1 MKKQGIKPNLRQ
13 FLSSK
18 IKTQKKPSHN
28 IKKIPSSNIPY
39 NFTKQLNP
47 NTNSNKNTE
56 KLSLLNSLKGK
67 DPKKLVKLE
76 VNNNLN
82 DAKISNYNFN
92 NNNNCLNKEIQ
103 NDCNNLR
110 KSKTTDKI
118 AENKINLLIGY
129 QENQANINNKKIMI
143 KQNNIKKLNKYSLNI
158 VKIPKYDNSSFKQA
172 MKYYTLKSES
182 KTIQIEELSSYFRP
196 MRNILGFSNAN
207 KGKSHNNINS
217 SINIHKYFKNDEKH
231 KNGENILNDKDLGNL
246 NINIDNTNE
255 KILNNNSIGYDDD
268 KIENFQSDTNLINN
282 KVLND
287 LDNNDNNNNN
297 SNECNKNNIINNIN
311 TSLIKNCVFNNKNIS
326 FSQRNNK
333 TTSIPFSIKIDNTNT
348 MGNDNNKTSI
358 YNIENTNTNSNTNNI
373 INSKNVSENETQ
385 ISTNY
390 NININNGNQDT
401 KTTQSQTQTQSSQT
415 LYQFRPRK
423 IHLPKNGINLSA
435 MHFKNQILQ
444 NILNKRK
451 QNK

>member
-18 IKTQKKPSHN
+18 IKAQKNSSQN

-39 NFTKQLNP
+39 NFIKQLNS

-56 KLSLLNSLKGK
+56 KLSLLDSLKGK
-67 DPKKLVKLE
+67 DPKKLVKLI
-76 VNNNLN
+76 VSNNLN

-92 NNNNCLNKEIQ
+92 NNNNSLNKEIQ
-103 NDCNNLR
+103 NDYNNLR
-110 KSKTTDKI
+110 KSKTTDKM

-129 QENQANINNKKIMI
+129 QENQTNNKNRKIMI
-143 KQNNIKKLNKYSLNI
+143 KQNNIKKLNKYALNI
-158 VKIPKYDNSSFKQA
+158 AKIPKYDNSSFKQA

-196 MRNILGFSNAN
+196 MRNILGFANAN
-207 KGKSHNNINS
+207 KGKTHNNINS
-217 SINIHKYFKNDEKH
+217 IINIHKHFKND
-231 KNGENILNDKDLGNL
+231 KNFLNDKDLENL

-268 KIENFQSDTNLINN
+268 KIENFQGDTNLINN

-287 LDNNDNNNNN
+287 LDNNDNDNN

-326 FSQRNNK
+326 ISQRNNK
-333 TTSIPFSIKIDNTNT
+333 IASIPFSIKIDNTNT
-348 MGNDNNKTSI
+348 MGNDINKTSI
-358 YNIENTNTNSNTNNI
+358 NNIENTNTNSNTNNI

-401 KTTQSQTQTQSSQT
+401 KTTQSQSQTQSSQT

-435 MHFKNQILQ
+435 MHFKNQILK

>member
-1 MKKQGIKPNLRQ
+1 M
-13 FLSSK
+13 
-18 IKTQKKPSHN
+18 
-28 IKKIPSSNIPY
+28 
-39 NFTKQLNP
+39 
-47 NTNSNKNTE
+47 
-56 KLSLLNSLKGK
+56 
-67 DPKKLVKLE
+67 
-76 VNNNLN
+76 
-82 DAKISNYNFN
+82 
-92 NNNNCLNKEIQ
+92 
-103 NDCNNLR
+103 
-110 KSKTTDKI
+110 
-118 AENKINLLIGY
+118 
-129 QENQANINNKKIMI
+129 
-143 KQNNIKKLNKYSLNI
+143 
-158 VKIPKYDNSSFKQA
+158 
-172 MKYYTLKSES
+172 
-182 KTIQIEELSSYFRP
+182 
-196 MRNILGFSNAN
+196 
-207 KGKSHNNINS
+207 
-217 SINIHKYFKNDEKH
+217 
-231 KNGENILNDKDLGNL
+231 
-246 NINIDNTNE
+246 
-255 KILNNNSIGYDDD
+255 
-268 KIENFQSDTNLINN
+268 
-282 KVLND
+282 
-287 LDNNDNNNNN
+287 DNNDNNN